1 MMHRLAE
8 TGLFAATA
16 ILLAASGSVA
26 FADPDTGG
34 PRWGAVEPDCW
45 LSITN
50 ESAQRWQYETLN
62 DRYQVLESGQFE
74 THEDTNFSV
83 IQDSVNSVEFGE
95 AVRYV
100 RVEIESGAGFDET
113 FTLELDDLSTRE
125 SAMYGTMTDE
135 LGRIRVTIAG
145 GNLTLID

>member
-1 MMHRLAE
+1 MK
-8 TGLFAATA
+8 
-16 ILLAASGSVA
+16 
-26 FADPDTGG
+26 
-34 PRWGAVEPDCW
+34 PDCW

-50 ESAQRWQYETLN
+50 ESAQGRQYETLN

-74 THEDTNFSV
+74 TRENNNFSV
-83 IQDSVNSVEFGE
+83 FQDLVNSVEFGE
-95 AVRYV
+95 AVRHV

-113 FTLELDDLSTRE
+113 FTLELDDLSTCE